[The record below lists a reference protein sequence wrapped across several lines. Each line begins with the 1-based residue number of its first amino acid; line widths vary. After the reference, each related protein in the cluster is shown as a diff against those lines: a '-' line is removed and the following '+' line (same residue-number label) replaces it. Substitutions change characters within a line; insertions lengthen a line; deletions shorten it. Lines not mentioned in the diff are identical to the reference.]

1 MTSNELSVLGGPS
14 NMSGLEIGAAVFGL
28 VVGTIDIIHKSIEIY
43 DAVKDK
49 SGIPKKLKKVSDKLS
64 SVEKL
69 LKGAQAQ
76 YNEGK
81 LNKIDRQTWDD
92 ARQEIGQCKELCQEL
107 HQLLLSAYPDAGS
120 GRVGRVWKGTQTVFS
135 NKGKSAEALLKEIWE
150 HLDTLAKQ
158 QIINNTAL
166 LEDIKTLVQELC
178 PDATTKGTQDVHGD
192 VQGDVIH
199 TINGDKNVNSGSGQ
213 MFTGPG
219 GTYNFGT

>member
-1 MTSNELSVLGGPS
+1 
-14 NMSGLEIGAAVFGL
+14 MSGLEIGAAVFGL
-28 VVGTIDIIHKSIEIY
+28 VVGTIDIVHKSIEIY

-49 SGIPKKLKKVSDKLS
+49 SGIPKKPRKVSDKLS

-81 LNKIDRQTWDD
+81 LNKIDRQTWDN
-92 ARQEIGQCKELCQEL
+92 AKQEIGQCKELCQEL
-107 HQLLLSAYPDAGS
+107 HQLLLSAYPDAGT
-120 GRVGRVWKGTQTVFS
+120 GRAGRVWKGTQTVFS

-150 HLDTLAKQ
+150 HLDMLAKQ

-178 PDATTKGTQDVHGD
+178 PDTTTKGAQDVHGD

-199 TINGDKNVNSGSGQ
+199 TINGDKVGGEKFVGDKVAGNKDSHVHHHHSG
-213 MFTGPG
+213 T
-219 GTYNFGT
+219 

>member
-1 MTSNELSVLGGPS
+1 
-14 NMSGLEIGAAVFGL
+14 MSGLEVGAAVFGL

-43 DAVKDK
+43 EAVKDK
-49 SGIPKKLKKVSDKLS
+49 SGIPKKLRKVSDKLS

-92 ARQEIGQCKELCQEL
+92 AKQEIGQCKELCQDL
-107 HQLLLSAYPDAGS
+107 HQLLLSAYPETGS
-120 GRVGRVWKGTQTVFS
+120 GKAGRVWKGTQTVFS
-135 NKGKSAEALLKEIWE
+135 GKSKSAEALFKEISE

-166 LEDIKTLVQELC
+166 LEDIKTLVQEVC
-178 PDATTKGTQDVHGD
+178 PDVTTKGTQDVHGD

-199 TINGDKNVNSGSGQ
+199 TINGDKVGGDKFGGDKVAGNKDSHVHHHHSGV
-213 MFTGPG
+213 
-219 GTYNFGT
+219 

>member
-1 MTSNELSVLGGPS
+1 
-14 NMSGLEIGAAVFGL
+14 MSGLEIGAAVFGL

-49 SGIPKKLKKVSDKLS
+49 SGIPKKLRKVSDKLS

-178 PDATTKGTQDVHGD
+178 PDATTKGTQDVRGD

-199 TINGDKNVNSGSGQ
+199 TINGDKV
-213 MFTGPG
+213 G
-219 GTYNFGT
+219 GDKFGGDKVQGNKDSHVHHHQHGT